1 MDRSERL
8 GAEPPRFNVTANDAA
23 YQGNG
28 AHTAERHGPD
38 VTMPRDP
45 QARTIEGRIYGD
57 PPWGRPETRSYR
69 WTDPSTMNRTINEY
83 VQKNWETIRHDLAFD
98 GRHRGGFD
106 AGHRIGEGYV
116 NSGMFGAGPRASQ
129 YAVTSLVQIRIQ
141 LVPGSDPPVPF
152 VVTAFPAGLL

>member
-1 MDRSERL
+1 MDRYERL
-8 GAEPPRFNVTANDAA
+8 GAEPPRFNVDANDAA

-38 VTMPRDP
+38 VPMPRDP
-45 QARTIEGRIYGD
+45 QSRTIEGRIYGD

-106 AGHRIGEGYV
+106 AGHRIGEGYL